1 MDHRPIVFALL
12 IAGVTVQP
20 CFAQDSITEQKDAV
34 ALETARQA
42 LDAARQKQLLDA
54 LAAAK
59 QPTEGKAAITDAAS
73 TAEGLVLADYGM
85 RSAAKAMAIKVKA
98 WRTQHAAA
106 TEPLVVVQGSQ
117 APSIAQWQSFN
128 RMSTELETTLK
139 LVAQDWKTV
148 TAGSAGGG
156 GGTKLG
162 TFIAPIAVGAVIATI
177 SSLLK
182 TDYGVAGTKLA
193 PTADATR
200 AIIIGALSD
209 AQIPLKLPE
218 FQVAG
223 EPTAVKA
230 RLDELA
236 PLQKAAS
243 ALYHDDYLKRL
254 AAAGGKPDKLDAAIA
269 SAGATSRPRWPT
281 MMRW

>member
-12 IAGVTVQP
+12 IAGMTVQP
-20 CFAQDSITEQKDAV
+20 CFAQDSITDQKDAV

-148 TAGSAGGG
+148 TAGSAG
-156 GGTKLG
+156 
-162 TFIAPIAVGAVIATI
+162 
-177 SSLLK
+177 
-182 TDYGVAGTKLA
+182 
-193 PTADATR
+193 R
-200 AIIIGALSD
+200 RR
-209 AQIPLKLPE
+209 E
-218 FQVAG
+218 
-223 EPTAVKA
+223 KA
-230 RLDELA
+230 RHLYRNHRRWRGDLDDLE
-236 PLQKAAS
+236 PLE
-243 ALYHDDYLKRL
+243 D
-254 AAAGGKPDKLDAAIA
+254 
-269 SAGATSRPRWPT
+269 
-281 MMRW
+281 